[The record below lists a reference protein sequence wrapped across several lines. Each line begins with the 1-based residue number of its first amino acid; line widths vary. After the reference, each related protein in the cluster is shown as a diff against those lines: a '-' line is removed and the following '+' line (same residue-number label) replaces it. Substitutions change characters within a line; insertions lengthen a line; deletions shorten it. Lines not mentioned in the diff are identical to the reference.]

1 MPFEAGALSEICYVT
16 ADVDAAVDRWVRTT
30 GAGPFFEFPCPTS
43 GIWVRGQIIEE
54 NFRAA
59 IGFVG
64 MTVIELLEPR
74 AAAPSI
80 FTEVLR
86 EKGEG
91 AVHHIYPKMRRL
103 DAADYDRVCAGY
115 EAMGMA
121 KAMDF
126 TVPGI
131 GRNCFY
137 DGREQVGSY
146 IEVLEI
152 NALVEQFND
161 HMHAAHVK
169 GVEGRPLR
177 HFQEIF
183 DAIGGAGAMAT
194 N

>member
-1 MPFEAGALSEICYVT
+1 MGAS
-16 ADVDAAVDRWVRTT
+16 T
-30 GAGPFFEFPCPTS
+30 GAGPFFEFPCPTKD
-43 GIWVRGQIIEE
+43 IWVRGQIIEE

-59 IGFVG
+59 IGFLG
-64 MTVIELLEPR
+64 TTVIELIEPR
-74 AAAPSI
+74 ADAPSI

-103 DAADYDRVCAGY
+103 DAAAYDRLCADY
-115 EAMGMA
+115 EALGMQ

-126 TVPGI
+126 TVQGI

-146 IEVLEI
+146 IEILEI
-152 NALVEQFND
+152 NPMIEGFND
-161 HMHAAHVK
+161 YMYAAHVK
-169 GVEGRPLR
+169 GTEGRPLR
-177 HFQEIF
+177 RFEEIF
-183 DAIGGAGAMAT
+183 EAIGIADAMAAQ